1 VFSRTN
7 GNTEDNH
14 GRTFILEDLAR
25 DSELSAISLYNINL
39 GVAGCG
45 AAAGK
50 AVLDRGIRDTY

>member
-1 VFSRTN
+1 MN